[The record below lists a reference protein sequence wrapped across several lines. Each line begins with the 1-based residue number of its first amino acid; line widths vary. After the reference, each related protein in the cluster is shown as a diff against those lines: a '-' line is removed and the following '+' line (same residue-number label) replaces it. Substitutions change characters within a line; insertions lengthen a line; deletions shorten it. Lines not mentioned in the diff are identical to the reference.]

1 MLNLCSDQIEL
12 PNNAGDTGKTTTK
25 DLYIH
30 LTDESLPSTQSG
42 EALR

>member
-1 MLNLCSDQIEL
+1 MLNLCSVQIEL
-12 PNNAGDTGKTTTK
+12 PSNAGDTGKTTPK

-30 LTDESLPSTQSG
+30 LKDESLPSTQSD